1 MRKHK
6 KDVIEDDQSLKNES
20 KNDSEEMDNYNFYIS
35 DEKFS
40 VIWNQETNWC
50 NRTTLNQSLEIKTE
64 SCDKDEY
71 FVLQTEKWNF
81 KNIDELIFVLNEF
94 KKKYDIMKNS

>member
-6 KDVIEDDQSLKNES
+6 KNIIEEDQSFKDES
-20 KNDSEEMDNYNFYIS
+20 EKVLEEIDKYNFYIS

-64 SCDKDEY
+64 SCEKDEY
-71 FVLQTEKWNF
+71 FVLQTEKWDF
-81 KNIDELIFVLNEF
+81 KNIDELIFVLNGF